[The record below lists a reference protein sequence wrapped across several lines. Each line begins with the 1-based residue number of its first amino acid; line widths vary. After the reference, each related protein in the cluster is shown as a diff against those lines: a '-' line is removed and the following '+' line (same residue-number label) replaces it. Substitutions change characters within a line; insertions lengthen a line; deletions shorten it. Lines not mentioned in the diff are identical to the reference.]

1 MCYFG
6 TSYCGCL
13 LPKAKLKSNG
23 LIHFVE
29 EISRQPT
36 MTRESYGENVE
47 GEGCRRGGHWLFLG
61 VSKNGEKKRKDVR

>member
-1 MCYFG
+1 MKNLVSFCPSSKNF
-6 TSYCGCL
+6 CE
-13 LPKAKLKSNG
+13 AELKSNG

-29 EISRQPT
+29 EISIQPT

-61 VSKNGEKKRKDVR
+61 VSKKW